1 MNKVNSSGERSLW
14 GSRIGFLFA
23 AIGSAV
29 GLGNIWRFSYMA
41 YENGGGAFL
50 IPYFVALIVAGIP
63 IMIVEYSLGHKYQGA
78 SPLAFS
84 KVNKKMEWAGWWM
97 PIFATLGIMLF
108 YAVII
113 GWCINY
119 FFYSFNLSWG
129 TNTGEFFKHT
139 FLMVDKDQSTQY
151 VLQSVNW
158 KILGTTFAVWGI
170 CWGICYKEVNHGI
183 EKACLIFMPL
193 LLLLT
198 IALVV
203 WSVTLDGAAE
213 GIRHYITPNWEKIN
227 VFKNWGSPENIAAWK
242 VWTSAFGQIFF
253 TLSLGFGI
261 MITYASYLPKKTN
274 LAGNAMFVCIANCAY
289 SIFAGFAVFG
299 VLGFMAHSQ
308 NIEISKIATDGVGL
322 AFVVYPQAI
331 NQLPVAREMFGA
343 LFFLT
348 LIVAGLSSGISLI
361 EALACS
367 IKDKFNVNRGKL
379 VTAICICGFLGSV
392 IFTTNIGLFV
402 LDIVD
407 HFINNYGLLVG
418 GLLECILVGWM
429 LKTKAM
435 RQHVNNSGGI
445 VRLSAIWDW
454 LIKIVTP
461 GILLLIIIM
470 AITGDLSN
478 AYGGYPK
485 IMLFGFGLGIL
496 LITLIPSVI
505 LTFVK
510 WSEGKHKHKPEDEHL
525 LT

>member
-1 MNKVNSSGERSLW
+1 MSENIERSLW

-50 IPYFVALIVAGIP
+50 IPYGVALLVAGIP
-63 IMIVEYSLGHKYQGA
+63 LMILEYALGHKYQGA
-78 SPLAFS
+78 PPLSFM

-97 PIFATLGIMLF
+97 PLVATMGIMLF
-108 YAVII
+108 YAVVI

-119 FFYSFNLSWG
+119 LFYSFDLSWG
-129 TNTGEFFKHT
+129 TDTAAFFKHS
-139 FLMVDKDQSTQY
+139 FLQRPLDESTQFT
-151 VLQSVNW
+151 LQSINW
-158 KILGTTFAVWGI
+158 KIFGATFAVWAI

-193 LLLLT
+193 LLVLT
-198 IALVV
+198 IVLVA

-213 GIRHYITPNWEKIN
+213 GIKSYITPDLDKIN
-227 VFKNWGSPENIAAWK
+227 VFKNGWNPRLNTSQWK

-274 LAGNAMFVCIANCAY
+274 LAGNALFVCIANCAY

-308 NIEISKIATDGVGL
+308 HVAIDKVVTGGPSL
-322 AFVVYPQAI
+322 CFVVYPEAI
-331 NQLPVAREMFGA
+331 NQLPVAREIFGV

-348 LIVAGLSSGISLI
+348 LVVAGLSSGISLI

-367 IKDKFNVNRGKL
+367 VIDKFQLKRGK
-379 VTAICICGFLGSV
+379 VITGICLFGFLGSI
-392 IFTTNIGLFV
+392 IFTTNIGIFV

-407 HFINNYGLLVG
+407 HFINNYGLLTG
-418 GLLECILVGWM
+418 GFLECVLIGWM
-429 LKTKAM
+429 IKTHIIRKHVNESGGILQLPVIWDWCIKVVTPAILAIIISMALYADITNKYEGYPLGMLLGFGVTALALTFIPSIILALVKWPKTKA
-435 RQHVNNSGGI
+435 
-445 VRLSAIWDW
+445 
-454 LIKIVTP
+454 
-461 GILLLIIIM
+461 
-470 AITGDLSN
+470 
-478 AYGGYPK
+478 
-485 IMLFGFGLGIL
+485 
-496 LITLIPSVI
+496 
-505 LTFVK
+505 
-510 WSEGKHKHKPEDEHL
+510 EHKPEDEHI

>member
-1 MNKVNSSGERSLW
+1 MSDNNERSLW

-50 IPYFVALIVAGIP
+50 VPYFVALFVAGIP
-63 IMIVEYSLGHKYQGA
+63 IMIVEYALGHKYQGA
-78 SPLAFS
+78 PPLAFL
-84 KVNKKMEWAGWWM
+84 KINKKMEWAGWWM
-97 PIFATLGIMLF
+97 PIVATLGIMLF
-108 YAVII
+108 YAVVI

-119 FFYSFNLSWG
+119 FFYSFDLSWG
-129 TNTGEFFKHT
+129 PKTGDFFFGS
-139 FLMVDKDQSTQY
+139 FLQLADKNAYT
-151 VLQSVNW
+151 LQSINW
-158 KILGTTFAVWGI
+158 KILASTFAVWII

-198 IALVV
+198 IILVV
-203 WSVTLDGAAE
+203 WTVTLEGAGE
-213 GIRHYITPNWEKIN
+213 GIRHYITPDWDKIN
-227 VFKNWGSPENIAAWK
+227 VFKNPVAWK

-274 LAGNAMFVCIANCAY
+274 LFGNALFVCVANCAY

-299 VLGFMAHSQ
+299 VLGFMAHAQ
-308 NIEISKIATDGVGL
+308 NIPLEKVAKGGPSL
-322 AFVVYPQAI
+322 CFVVYPEAI
-331 NQLPVAREMFGA
+331 NQLPVAREVFGA

-361 EALACS
+361 EAFACS
-367 IKDKFNVNRGKL
+367 VIDKFNVNRGKL
-379 VTAICICGFLGSV
+379 ITVICLFGFLGSV

-407 HFINNYGLLVG
+407 HFINNYGLLTG
-418 GLLECILVGWM
+418 GLLECILIGWFVKIQM
-429 LKTKAM
+429 M

-445 VRLSAIWDW
+445 LRLPVIWDW

-461 GILLLIIIM
+461 IILMVIIVM
-470 AITGDLSN
+470 AIVGDLSK
-478 AYGGYPK
+478 AYEGYPK
-485 IMLFGFGLGIL
+485 SMLFGFGLGAL
-496 LITLIPSVI
+496 LATLIPSLI
-505 LTFVK
+505 LALVK
-510 WSEGKHKHKPEDEHL
+510 WPEGKRKHKPEDEHL